1 MNKDKFWYKNG
12 SWDCHLPEAAKCGP
26 LGNFQI
32 CKRVQL
38 QSETERD
45 RGMLFYCSIFCVEC
59 WIPFQGSEGWTWLGA
74 GSTGAVN
81 ETGLDL
87 SLSYA
92 YALITST
99 LIGSHFTPLGNWKC
113 INGPANAATSPAS
126 TRWRESPY
134 WVSSDGLIS
143 FRRYKQGRTQVGLN
157 SKFFTRQEHGSL
169 FPARFTYFSPSFLCA
184 IVKKKM
190 FLLNDN
196 WYRLRV
202 CRKNIYGSSWWISKN
217 KSDIKFL
224 HKILT

>member
-1 MNKDKFWYKNG
+1 MVHGIVICQKRPN
-12 SWDCHLPEAAKCGP
+12 AGP
-26 LGNFQI
+26 LGISKFAKESN
-32 CKRVQL
+32 CNLKL
-38 QSETERD
+38 KETVGCCFTAASSALNAEFPF
-45 RGMLFYCSIFCVEC
+45 RGLRS
-59 WIPFQGSEGWTWLGA
+59 GRGWAQAPLGR
-74 GSTGAVN
+74 STRLDS
-81 ETGLDL
+81 GLDL

-92 YALITST
+92 YALITSA
-99 LIGSHFTPLGNWKC
+99 LIGSYFTPLGNWKC
-113 INGPANAATSPAS
+113 INGPANAAMSPAS

-196 WYRLRV
+196 
-202 CRKNIYGSSWWISKN
+202 
-217 KSDIKFL
+217 
-224 HKILT
+224 